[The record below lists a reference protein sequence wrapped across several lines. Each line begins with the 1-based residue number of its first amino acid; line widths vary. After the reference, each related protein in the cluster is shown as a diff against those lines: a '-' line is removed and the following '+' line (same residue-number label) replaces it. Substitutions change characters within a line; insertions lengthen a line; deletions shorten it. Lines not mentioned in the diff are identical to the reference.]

1 LFAFCLLSATGVS
14 AQTPILTQHY
24 DNGRTGQNTGETT
37 LTPANVN
44 STTFGKIFTLGVDG
58 YVYAQPLYVPGVN
71 IAGTVHN
78 VLYVATEHDSVW
90 AFDADTG
97 GTRLWTVSLIE
108 NGGTTIPYNNLNTG
122 DIVPEIGITGT
133 PVIDNTTNTLYV
145 VAKTLESGNYI
156 LRLHALDITSGAEKF
171 GGPVVMSATVSGSG
185 SGTTAGTGTLPF
197 SSQWENQRPGLLLL
211 NGYVYVGFAAHGDNG
226 PWHGW
231 ILSYKAST
239 LAAGGAWC
247 TSPNGIGSGL
257 WASGSGLAADTT
269 GNGRI
274 FVATGNGDYP
284 VTGNVV
290 PTPAPAPSASVDF
303 GDSLVQLT
311 LSATG
316 QITPT
321 DYFTPYNTAS
331 LDGADTDLGSGG
343 VIIPPTQNGNFPNVL
358 VEAGKQGRLYIV
370 NRDKMTL
377 DGSHFCNGCSS
388 DPEIIGVNNAIDGL
402 WSMPAYWNGN
412 MYFWANGDHL
422 KAFTFAGSALSAS
435 QTSESAETNSFPGA
449 TPVVSANGTTNGIV
463 WAVETD
469 AYGSS
474 GPAILRAYD
483 ATNVSH
489 LLYGSNVTTNPDTL
503 GPAVKF
509 VVPVVTNGKVY
520 VGAQKEVD
528 VFGLFGSQQHA
539 VAPAFSPA
547 AGGYSTSVSV
557 SISTTTPNASI
568 YYTTNGSTPTTA
580 STLYSGPI
588 LISSTTTL
596 NAIATASGLL
606 PSGTT
611 TGVYTIT
618 TQAPAPSLTPAPGS
632 YTAAQSV
639 TLTDAGATIYYTTNG
654 TTPTHNST
662 VYSGPISV
670 TATTTINAIGAE
682 SGLTDSAVVSGTYT
696 INTSGG
702 TSINFGSGF
711 SVPTGLQFNGST
723 GLDDSRLQLTNGGT
737 NEAASAFFTTPMD
750 IRNFTTDFS
759 FQLSDATAD
768 GITFTI
774 QNSSAGATALGP
786 YGGGLGYGPDTPG
799 GTPGIGNSIAV
810 KFDIYNNAG
819 EGDDSTG
826 LYTDGASPTT
836 PFVDLTSSGIN
847 LDQGDTIDAHITYNG
862 TTLTMTLT
870 DAVIN
875 KTFTNSWAINIPS
888 TVGGNLAFIGFTG
901 GTGGSTASQ
910 KIETWTFVSTPPQ
923 GTTVATP
930 TITPASETFSG
941 SINVTLSDT
950 TSGAAIYY
958 TTDGTTPAPGVGTT
972 KLYGTTFAVNAT
984 ETVNAIGTLSGD
996 TNSAVAKAIYTLQA
1010 AATPT
1015 FTPGAGT
1022 ITSGQTITISD
1033 LTTGAAIY
1041 YTTDGST
1048 PAVGVG
1054 TTKQYAAP
1062 VALTAS
1068 GTVKAIATASGYAT
1082 STVGSAAY
1090 TVQQAAATPAITPAA
1105 GTYATSVSV
1114 TITDTS
1120 SGALIY
1126 YTTDGSTPAVGVGT
1140 TKQYSAGF
1148 SLTASATVK
1157 AIASGGGFTASAVA
1171 SNAYTVQQVAATP
1184 AITPGAGTYA
1194 TSVSVTIIDSSS
1206 GALIYYTTDG
1216 TTPSPGVGTTKQY
1229 SASFALTA
1237 SATVKAIASGGGFAA
1252 SAVASNAYTV
1262 QQAAATPAITPG
1274 AGTYTTSVSV
1284 TITDSSS
1291 GALIYYTTDGTTP
1304 SPGVGTTKQ
1313 YSASFSLTA
1322 SATVKAIASGGGFAT
1337 SAVASN
1343 AYTVQTTAAP
1353 PISFGSGFSATTGLQ
1368 LNGST
1373 AWNQTAG
1380 RMTLTNAANGTQA
1393 GSFFYATPVNVQA
1406 FTNNFS
1412 FQLTTPNA
1420 DGFTFTIQNTAATAL
1435 GPTGGGLGYG
1445 PDNTSGAP
1453 GIGKSV
1459 AVKFDLYNNGGEGVD
1474 STGEYTNGA
1483 SPTTPFADMT
1493 SSGINLHSGDVMNV
1507 QMTYDGTTLAM
1518 TVTDATAGKSFSTS
1532 WAVNIPTVVGSSTAW
1547 VGFTGATGGSTATQ
1561 EIISWTYAPGQPGT
1575 VTKPPLQYETENYL
1589 STSVSSG
1596 PTYRAFAWPGFTNG
1610 NGTTLDSTAV
1620 GQNVAIT
1627 LNVPTAGTYDVKY
1640 AIKAHNTRGISQLAV
1655 NGVNLG
1661 PATDQYSANDT
1672 WVELD
1677 MGTVALTAGNNVFK
1691 FTVTG
1696 KNAASSS
1703 YTLAWDYIKLTP
1715 Q

>member
-1 LFAFCLLSATGVS
+1 
-14 AQTPILTQHY
+14 
-24 DNGRTGQNTGETT
+24 
-37 LTPANVN
+37 
-44 STTFGKIFTLGVDG
+44 
-58 YVYAQPLYVPGVN
+58 
-71 IAGTVHN
+71 
-78 VLYVATEHDSVW
+78 
-90 AFDADTG
+90 
-97 GTRLWTVSLIE
+97 
-108 NGGTTIPYNNLNTG
+108 
-122 DIVPEIGITGT
+122 
-133 PVIDNTTNTLYV
+133 
-145 VAKTLESGNYI
+145 
-156 LRLHALDITSGAEKF
+156 
-171 GGPVVMSATVSGSG
+171 M
-185 SGTTAGTGTLPF
+185 
-197 SSQWENQRPGLLLL
+197 
-211 NGYVYVGFAAHGDNG
+211 
-226 PWHGW
+226 
-231 ILSYKAST
+231 
-239 LAAGGAWC
+239 
-247 TSPNGIGSGL
+247 
-257 WASGSGLAADTT
+257 
-269 GNGRI
+269 
-274 FVATGNGDYP
+274 
-284 VTGNVV
+284 
-290 PTPAPAPSASVDF
+290 
-303 GDSLVQLT
+303 
-311 LSATG
+311 
-316 QITPT
+316 
-321 DYFTPYNTAS
+321 
-331 LDGADTDLGSGG
+331 
-343 VIIPPTQNGNFPNVL
+343 
-358 VEAGKQGRLYIV
+358 
-370 NRDKMTL
+370 
-377 DGSHFCNGCSS
+377 
-388 DPEIIGVNNAIDGL
+388 
-402 WSMPAYWNGN
+402 
-412 MYFWANGDHL
+412 
-422 KAFTFAGSALSAS
+422 
-435 QTSESAETNSFPGA
+435 
-449 TPVVSANGTTNGIV
+449 
-463 WAVETD
+463 
-469 AYGSS
+469 
-474 GPAILRAYD
+474 
-483 ATNVSH
+483 
-489 LLYGSNVTTNPDTL
+489 
-503 GPAVKF
+503 
-509 VVPVVTNGKVY
+509 
-520 VGAQKEVD
+520 
-528 VFGLFGSQQHA
+528 
-539 VAPAFSPA
+539 
-547 AGGYSTSVSV
+547 
-557 SISTTTPNASI
+557 
-568 YYTTNGSTPTTA
+568 
-580 STLYSGPI
+580 
-588 LISSTTTL
+588 
-596 NAIATASGLL
+596 
-606 PSGTT
+606 
-611 TGVYTIT
+611 
-618 TQAPAPSLTPAPGS
+618 
-632 YTAAQSV
+632 
-639 TLTDAGATIYYTTNG
+639 
-654 TTPTHNST
+654 
-662 VYSGPISV
+662 
-670 TATTTINAIGAE
+670 
-682 SGLTDSAVVSGTYT
+682 TDSAVVSGIYT

-711 SVPTGLQFNGST
+711 SNSTGLQFNGST
-723 GLDDSRLQLTNGGT
+723 DLDDSRLQLTSGQT
-737 NEAASAFFTTPMD
+737 NQAGSAFFTTPLD
-750 IRNFTTDFS
+750 IRNFVTDFS
-759 FQLSDATAD
+759 FQLSDAMAD

-774 QNSSAGATALGP
+774 QNSSAGTTALGP
-786 YGGGLGYGPDTPG
+786 YGGGLGYGPDTAG
-799 GTPGIGNSIAV
+799 ATPGIGNSIAV
-810 KFDIYNNAG
+810 KFDIYSNGG

-836 PFVDLTSSGIN
+836 PFIDLTPSGIN
-847 LDQGDTIDAHITYNG
+847 LDQGDTIDAHITYDG

-870 DAVIN
+870 DNVIN
-875 KTFTNSWAINIPS
+875 KTFTTSWAINIPG
-888 TVGGNLAFIGFTG
+888 TVGGNLAFVGFTG
-901 GTGGSTASQ
+901 GTGGLTASQ
-910 KIETWTFVSTPPQ
+910 KILTWTFVSTPPQ

-930 TITPASETFSG
+930 TITPGSETFSG

-972 KLYGTTFAVNAT
+972 KLYSATFAVSAT
-984 ETVNAIGTLSGD
+984 ETVKAIGTLSGD
-996 TNSAVAKAIYTLQA
+996 TNSAVATAAYTLQA

-1054 TTKQYAAP
+1054 TTKPYTAP

-1068 GTVKAIATASGYAT
+1068 ATVKAIATASGYGT
-1082 STVGSAAY
+1082 SAVGSAAY
-1090 TVQQAAATPAITPAA
+1090 TVQQAAAMPAITPVA

-1126 YTTDGSTPAVGVGT
+1126 YTTDGTTPSPGVGT
-1140 TKQYSAGF
+1140 TKQYTASF

-1157 AIASGGGFTASAVA
+1157 AIASGGGFAASAVT
-1171 SNAYTVQQVAATP
+1171 SNAYTVQQPAATP
-1184 AITPGAGTYA
+1184 AISPAAGTYP
-1194 TSVSVTIIDSSS
+1194 TSVSVTITDASS

-1229 SASFALTA
+1229 T
-1237 SATVKAIASGGGFAA
+1237 
-1252 SAVASNAYTV
+1252 
-1262 QQAAATPAITPG
+1262 
-1274 AGTYTTSVSV
+1274 
-1284 TITDSSS
+1284 
-1291 GALIYYTTDGTTP
+1291 
-1304 SPGVGTTKQ
+1304 
-1313 YSASFSLTA
+1313 ASFSLTA

-1337 SAVASN
+1337 SAVASSV
-1343 AYTVQTTAAP
+1343 YTVTTSGGP
-1353 PISFGSGFSATTGLQ
+1353 TIGFGSGFSATTGLQ

-1393 GSFFYATPVNVQA
+1393 GSFFYATPVNVAA

-1483 SPTTPFADMT
+1483 SPTTPYADMT

-1507 QMTYDGTTLAM
+1507 LMTYDGTTLAM

-1561 EIISWTYAPGQPGT
+1561 EIISWTYTVGQPAT

-1610 NGTTLDSTAV
+1610 NGTTLDSTAA

-1672 WVELD
+1672 WIELD

>member
-1 LFAFCLLSATGVS
+1 VSILLLLAFCLLSATGVS

-24 DNGRTGQNTGETT
+24 DNGRTGQNTGETI
-37 LTPANVN
+37 LTTANVN
-44 STTFGKIFTLGVDG
+44 STSFGKIFTLPVDG
-58 YVYAQPLYVPGVN
+58 YVYAQPLYVPNVN

-97 GTRLWTVSLIE
+97 GTRLWMVSLIE

-185 SGTTAGTGTLPF
+185 SGTTVGTGMLPF
-197 SSQWENQRPGLLLL
+197 NSQWENQRPGLLLL

-239 LAAGGAWC
+239 LAAAGAWC

-370 NRDKMTL
+370 NRDKMTS

-489 LLYGSNVTTNPDTL
+489 LLYGSNVTANPDTL

-528 VFGLFGSQQHA
+528 VFGLLGSQQHA
-539 VAPAFSPA
+539 IAPAFSPA
-547 AGGYSTSVSV
+547 PGGYSTSVSV

-606 PSGTT
+606 QSGTT

-618 TQAPAPSLTPAPGS
+618 TQAPAPSFTPAPGS

-654 TTPTHNST
+654 TTPTHNSS

-737 NEAASAFFTTPMD
+737 NEAGSAFFTTPMD
-750 IRNFTTDFS
+750 IRNFTTDFT

-799 GTPGIGNSIAV
+799 GTPGIGKSIAV

-826 LYTDGASPTT
+826 LYTNGASPTT

-847 LDQGDTIDAHITYNG
+847 LDQGDTIDAHITYDG

-875 KTFTNSWAINIPS
+875 KTFTTSWAINIPS

-910 KIETWTFVSTPPQ
+910 KIESWTFVSSPPQ
-923 GTTVATP
+923 GATVATP
-930 TITPASETFSG
+930 TITPGSETFTG

-972 KLYGTTFAVNAT
+972 KLYSATFAVSAT
-984 ETVNAIGTLSGD
+984 ETVKAIGTLSGD
-996 TNSAVAKAIYTLQA
+996 TNSAAATAAYTLQA

-1033 LTTGAAIY
+1033 LTTGAAVY

-1054 TTKQYAAP
+1054 TTKPYTAP

-1068 GTVKAIATASGYAT
+1068 ATVKAIATASGYGT
-1082 STVGSAAY
+1082 SAVGSAAY
-1090 TVQQAAATPAITPAA
+1090 TVQQAAAMPAITPVA

-1126 YTTDGSTPAVGVGT
+1126 YTTDG
-1140 TKQYSAGF
+1140 
-1148 SLTASATVK
+1148 
-1157 AIASGGGFTASAVA
+1157 
-1171 SNAYTVQQVAATP
+1171 
-1184 AITPGAGTYA
+1184 
-1194 TSVSVTIIDSSS
+1194 
-1206 GALIYYTTDG
+1206 

-1229 SASFALTA
+1229 TASFSLTA

-1262 QQAAATPAITPG
+1262 
-1274 AGTYTTSVSV
+1274 TTSSGP
-1284 TITDSSS
+1284 TI
-1291 GALIYYTTDGTTP
+1291 G
-1304 SPGVGTTKQ
+1304 
-1313 YSASFSLTA
+1313 
-1322 SATVKAIASGGGFAT
+1322 
-1337 SAVASN
+1337 
-1343 AYTVQTTAAP
+1343 
-1353 PISFGSGFSATTGLQ
+1353 FGSGFSATTGLQ

-1483 SPTTPFADMT
+1483 SPTTPYADMT

-1561 EIISWTYAPGQPGT
+1561 EIISWTYTVGQPAT

-1610 NGTTLDSTAV
+1610 NGTTLDSTAA

-1672 WVELD
+1672 WIELD